1 MEEQIKN
8 YLEKAYTEYIEY
20 ENFLKSII
28 KPIDVV
34 RKEIAEKITAETTE
48 EEVTELYFNNVEK
61 TLLHRRDFV
70 EQRQRLFYT
79 VEAYKD
85 LMEIPQE
92 IKDKVKEMS
101 FIQIFGVKIGK
112 EEVMNEEA
120 LEFTKK
126 QIRTELESGVDVFKK
141 RFL

>member
-101 FIQIFGVKIGK
+101 FIQIFGVKNGK
-112 EEVMNEEA
+112 EEVMNDIS
-120 LEFTKK
+120 FTLSFISCGIS
-126 QIRTELESGVDVFKK
+126 IRSL
-141 RFL
+141 